1 MVKSYHALATAM
13 QDAEAAAWNT
23 SGMQL
28 TACRH
33 SCVAPAV
40 AVATAF
46 ACMTLVAAEPV
57 RFSRDVLPILSEN
70 CFACHGPDEG
80 HREAD
85 LRLDT
90 REGALAVITLDAPA
104 QSELIQRIVATDPDV
119 QMPPPTAHKKPLSR
133 EQVDLLTRWIAE
145 GAPWGIHWAF
155 EPPVKPPVP
164 AGPAHPIDAFIGE
177 RLAAEG
183 LAFAPQAAPHT
194 LARRLALDLT
204 GLPPSRAQAESL
216 ARDPSGP
223 SYDRLVDELLASPH
237 FGERMAM
244 WWLDAARYADT
255 DGFQGDD
262 NRTNWPW
269 RDWVVEAFNAN
280 MPFDRFT
287 IEQCAGDLLP
297 NATPEQRLATCF
309 HRNHMTNGEGG
320 RDREESRI
328 DYVIDRVNTLG
339 TLWLGLT
346 VGCCQCHSHKYDPV
360 THREYY
366 QLNAFFDS
374 IDETGAAG
382 RGAKPYLPVKS
393 PAVARAVA
401 EAQQLVDA
409 RQPFLEQ
416 AQREAEPPFTAW
428 LQSQIAGLIKAGGS
442 AAWQPLQPSTLE
454 STEGTL
460 FAVEGDGT
468 IQTSGPNPAQDDYL
482 VTAPVALPRVTGVKL
497 EVFPHESHT
506 HGLFS
511 RGESGHFTLTDVKLR
526 VVKRGSSQ
534 VREIPFVRAVA
545 DHSDDPKK
553 HDNYGS
559 IGGVLDDDPRNGWG
573 VRDAAAAASHTAVFA
588 LDEPIVLEADE
599 EIVFELRQRSTR
611 GDANVGRFRVS
622 VTDQAGPAVTSIEPA
637 PLEQLAAAVAAGST
651 DPARLPPP
659 LRDRLRQ
666 QFLADH
672 EPYKITKR
680 AADRAARQ
688 LAEAKAA
695 AQVDVMVL
703 AERSQPRTTH
713 VLLRGVWDAKGEA
726 VSPGTPAVLGPF
738 STMLPGRPASRIDL
752 ANWLVAPT
760 NPLTARV
767 IVNHVWQLFFGAGIV
782 RTTEDFG
789 LQGERPTHPDLLDWL
804 AVDFVEHGWDVKRL
818 CRQIVTSRGYR
829 QASAVSPELL
839 ARDPDNRLLARGAR
853 HRLPSWM
860 LRDQALAVAGLLNP
874 AVGGPPVKPWQPPGV
889 WEEMFMGRFTY
900 EPSEGPAQHR
910 RTLYAFWRRAIA
922 PTFLFDAAQRRSCE
936 VRLPRTNTPLQALTL
951 LNDAIYLEAARALAE
966 RDRAPAAMFQAV
978 LCREPTATERAV
990 LDREAARAREH
1001 YGMHPADAAALL
1013 DATDPGDL
1021 FPAPAATADR
1031 ADLAAAT
1038 LVASLILNLDEAITH
1053 E

>member
-1 MVKSYHALATAM
+1 MAM
-13 QDAEAAAWNT
+13 A
-23 SGMQL
+23 
-28 TACRH
+28 H
-33 SCVAPAV
+33 VA
-40 AVATAF
+40 
-46 ACMTLVAAEPV
+46 AAEPV
-57 RFSRDVLPILSEN
+57 RFGRDVLPILSEN

-90 REGALAVITLDAPA
+90 REGALAVIALDAPA
-104 QSELIQRIVATDPDV
+104 KSELIARIVATDPDV
-119 QMPPPTAHKKPLSR
+119 QMPPPSAHKKPLSS
-133 EQVDLLTRWIAE
+133 EQVAMLTRWIAE
-145 GAPWGIHWAF
+145 GAPWGTHWAF
-155 EPPVKPPVP
+155 EPPVKPPIP
-164 AGPAHPIDAFIGE
+164 PGPAHPIDAFVGK
-177 RLAAEG
+177 RLATEG
-183 LAFAPQAAPHT
+183 LACASPAAPHT

-204 GLPPSRAQAESL
+204 GLPPTFDNVAALE
-216 ARDPSGP
+216 RDPSGAA
-223 SYDRLVDELLASPH
+223 YDAFVDDLLASPH

-255 DGFQGDD
+255 DGFQGDAD
-262 NRTNWPW
+262 RTNWPW

-287 IEQCAGDLLP
+287 LEQCAGDLLP
-297 NATPEQRLATCF
+297 GATPEQRLATCF

-320 RDREESRI
+320 RDPEESRI
-328 DYVIDRVNTLG
+328 DYVLDRANTLG

-360 THREYY
+360 THHEYY

-382 RGAKPYLPVKS
+382 RGAKPYLAVTS
-393 PAVARAVA
+393 PHVARAVA
-401 EAQQLVDA
+401 EAERLVSDRRPAMEAA
-409 RQPFLEQ
+409 R
-416 AQREAEPPFTAW
+416 REAEPPFAAW
-428 LQSQIAGLIKAGGS
+428 LDEQLASLTEAAGF
-442 AAWQPLQPSTLE
+442 AAWRPLEPSGVE

-460 FAVEGDGT
+460 FTVEADGM
-468 IQTSGPNPAQDDYL
+468 IQTCGPNPVQDDYI
-482 VTAPVALPRVTGVKL
+482 VTAPVPLSRVTGVKL
-497 EVFPHESHT
+497 EVFTHESHT

-511 RGESGHFTLTDVKLR
+511 RGAAGHFTLTDVKLR
-526 VVKRGSSQ
+526 VTKRGSSQ

-553 HDNYGS
+553 HGNYGS

-573 VRDAAAAASHTAVFA
+573 VRDAPAATSHAAVFA
-588 LDEPIVLEADE
+588 LGAPLLLESDE
-599 EIVFELRQRSTR
+599 EIAFELRQRSTE
-611 GDANVGRFRVS
+611 GDANIGRFRLS
-622 VTDQAGPAVTSIEPA
+622 VTDQAGPAVTSIEQP
-637 PLEQLAAAVAAGST
+637 PLEQLAAAVAAGT
-651 DPARLPPP
+651 TTAATLPPA
-659 LRDRLRQ
+659 LRERLRQ

-672 EPYKITKR
+672 EPYQIAKR

-695 AQVDVMVL
+695 AKVEVMVL
-703 AERSQPRTTH
+703 AERASPRTTH
-713 VLLRGVWDAKGEA
+713 VLLRGVWDAKGDA
-726 VSPGTPAVLGPF
+726 VRPGTPAVLGTF
-738 STMLPGRPASRIDL
+738 STMLPGRPASRLDL

-767 IVNHVWQLFFGAGIV
+767 IVNHVWQLFFGAGLV
-782 RTTEDFG
+782 RSADDFG

-804 AVDFVEHGWDVKRL
+804 AVDFVEHGWDMKWL
-818 CRQIVTSRGYR
+818 CRQIVTSDVYR
-829 QASAVSPELL
+829 QASEVSPELL
-839 ARDPDNRLLARGAR
+839 ARDPDNRLLARGSR
-853 HRLPSWM
+853 QRLPSWM

-966 RDRAPAAMFQAV
+966 RDRDPVTMFHAV
-978 LCREPTATERAV
+978 LCREPTAAERLV

-1001 YGMHPADAAALL
+1001 YAHAPADASALL
-1013 DATDPGDL
+1013 DATDPGGL
-1021 FPAPAATADR
+1021 FSVPAAEADR
-1031 ADLAAAT
+1031 VARAAAT
-1038 LVASLILNLDEAITH
+1038 VVASLILNLDEAITH